1 MSDLKPTDNYQISVA
16 GAGAIGVT
24 LASRLLIGG
33 YRVSLIARGA
43 NLAAIRKDGI
53 RLLDNEGDHRLKIDV
68 GTPSDYSVQDLIFLC
83 PKSQDLP
90 ALAAA
95 VQPLIG
101 PGTTIVPVI
110 NGIPWW
116 YFDGQDGQWNGSHIT
131 AVDPEGVL
139 KKLLPSRQIIG
150 TTTIITA
157 ERTEPGAAKTF
168 NPLQMTIGELDDRI
182 SDRVQRLGAI
192 LRQSGI
198 ATRVSQH
205 IRDSVWTKVVQ
216 NLMSNPVTAITG
228 ASLQQNFSDNN
239 LAAVSKQ
246 MLHEVLPV
254 IAAYGSRLEID
265 PETITTKGRSM
276 GDVKT
281 SMLQDLERGSPLEL
295 ASICDAVIKL
305 AEAQGI
311 SMPVTQAITAL
322 ARYKSLSGIQ
332 AKAA

>member
-1 MSDLKPTDNYQISVA
+1 MSDLKQTDNYKISVA

-24 LASRLLIGG
+24 LASRLLLGG
-33 YRVSLIARGA
+33 YHVSLMARGA
-43 NLAAIRKDGI
+43 NLAAIRKNGI
-53 RLLDNEGDHRLKIDV
+53 RLLDNEGDHRQKIDV

-101 PGTTIVPVI
+101 PETTIVPVI

-116 YFDGQDGQWNGSHIT
+116 YFDGQDGRWDRYDISS
-131 AVDPEGVL
+131 VDPDGVL
-139 KKLLPSRQIIG
+139 KKLLPSRQVIG

-157 ERTEPGAAKTF
+157 ERIEPGVAKTF
-168 NPLQMTIGELDDRI
+168 NPLQMIIGELDHQD
-182 SDRVQRLGAI
+182 SERVQRLGAI
-192 LRQSGI
+192 LQRSGI
-198 ATRVSQH
+198 ATRVTQH

-228 ASLQQNFSDNN
+228 ASLRQNFSDDN
-239 LAAVSKQ
+239 LAAVSDQ
-246 MLHEVLPV
+246 LLHEVLPV
-254 IAAYGSRLEID
+254 ILAYGARLEID
-265 PETITTKGRSM
+265 PETIMTKGRSM

-295 ASICDAVIKL
+295 ASICDAVIEL
-305 AEAQGI
+305 AEARGI

-322 ARYKSLSGIQ
+322 ARYKSLSSIQ